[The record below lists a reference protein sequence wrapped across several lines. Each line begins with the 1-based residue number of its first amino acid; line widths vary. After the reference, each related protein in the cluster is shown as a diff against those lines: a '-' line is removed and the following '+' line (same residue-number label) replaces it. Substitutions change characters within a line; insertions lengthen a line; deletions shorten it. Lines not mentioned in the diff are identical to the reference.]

1 MEKQTK
7 EKIILKDAILD
18 LEKELKNLKQQ
29 KKTITTKISN
39 TTGNI
44 TDAQISEEKLR
55 NEIAK
60 LVAKEGL
67 LEKKRNRL
75 KEKLDETSGKISKVK
90 SIKDQLTDVEES

>member
-55 NEIAK
+55 NEIVRS
-60 LVAKEGL
+60 LRRWV
-67 LEKKRNRL
+67 
-75 KEKLDETSGKISKVK
+75 KVIGSQK
-90 SIKDQLTDVEES
+90 QG